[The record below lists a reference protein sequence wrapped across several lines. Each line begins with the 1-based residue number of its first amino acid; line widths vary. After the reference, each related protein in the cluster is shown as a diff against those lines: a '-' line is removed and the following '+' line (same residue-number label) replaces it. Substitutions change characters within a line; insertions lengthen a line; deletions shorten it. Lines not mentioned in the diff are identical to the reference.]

1 MKAKVTGGTHGTATG
16 IYEYEFTLKIA
27 LKLQEEL
34 ENRGYEV
41 VNATG
46 CKKEKVWEIYPEGKA
61 PRSRFAYT

>member
-1 MKAKVTGGTHGTATG
+1 MNDL
-16 IYEYEFTLKIA
+16 ENPPNFKIA